1 MKKTEREEYL
11 EAIQSFLAKS
21 LSYSIE
27 NREIIRSF
35 SYDFSQKGLYVIKG
49 ESGCGKTTLLKL
61 ISGLYPLS
69 QGQIFVNNQKK
80 TASQMCGL
88 VAYVSQKNTIFEGTV
103 KENIFFGNSPL
114 LETEREELIKNISM
128 QEGFSGGET
137 QLINLLRLLYSD
149 RPIWLLDEPTSALD
163 ENNRKRVR
171 EWLNDKKH
179 RKIIIIS
186 THDKTFDEI
195 ADAMIEL

>member
-1 MKKTEREEYL
+1 
-11 EAIQSFLAKS
+11 
-21 LSYSIE
+21 
-27 NREIIRSF
+27 
-35 SYDFSQKGLYVIKG
+35 
-49 ESGCGKTTLLKL
+49 
-61 ISGLYPLS
+61 
-69 QGQIFVNNQKK
+69 
-80 TASQMCGL
+80 MCGL